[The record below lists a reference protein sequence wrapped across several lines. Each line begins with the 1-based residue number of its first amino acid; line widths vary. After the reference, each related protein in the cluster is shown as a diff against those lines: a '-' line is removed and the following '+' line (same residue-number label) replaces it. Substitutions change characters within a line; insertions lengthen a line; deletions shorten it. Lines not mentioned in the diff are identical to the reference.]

1 MPFVLPAVSR
11 LSTVPFKLQTPI
23 PDPIGS
29 LNLWFKLPAPILL
42 LDSVVF
48 FSSNSGDVD
57 GCVKFYILI
66 FLLE

>member
-48 FSSNSGDVD
+48 FFI
-57 GCVKFYILI
+57 K
-66 FLLE
+66 